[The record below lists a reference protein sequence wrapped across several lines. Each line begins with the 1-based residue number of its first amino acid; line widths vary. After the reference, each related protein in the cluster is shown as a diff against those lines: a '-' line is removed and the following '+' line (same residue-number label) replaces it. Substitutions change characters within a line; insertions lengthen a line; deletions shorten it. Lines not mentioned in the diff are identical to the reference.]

1 MSISVNSNKKPS
13 LRLSESGTRTS
24 AIGQRVARP
33 DSLPQALGQ
42 IEYIDDLSFPGMVY
56 AKILR
61 SKHPHAR
68 ILGVDTGKADA
79 LPGVVATLTARDI
92 PENSFGPTFQDQPV
106 LSGDKVRHM
115 GDGVAAVA
123 AVNEKTAN
131 QALSKIEVKYDP
143 LPAVFDPLEAMDEK
157 APKIHD
163 PRSNVYS
170 RWHIEKGNVEKN
182 LEQAPVVI
190 TERYT
195 SQMVEHVPMEP
206 HAAIAYWDH
215 FGRLIIWSTLGR
227 ISLARADIARVLDM
241 PINKVRVVST
251 QVGGNFGGK
260 NEITIEPIA
269 ALLAKKC
276 GQPVKIVFSR
286 EEEFVSSTTRHPF
299 IMDYTSGVS
308 SSGRILARKIR
319 VVCDG
324 GAYCSWTETTLGKAC
339 ILSSGPYRIND
350 LMIDG
355 YAVYTNKTMTGA
367 MRGFGAP
374 QVCFAYESHMDS
386 IAHKL
391 GMDPLDIRMA
401 NAFEENS
408 VSPTGQILQSVA
420 IKKTLETAARQ
431 FKWGEPVA

>member
-1 MSISVNSNKKPS
+1 MSTSVNSDNKS
-13 LRLSESGTRTS
+13 SSGLGEGRTEMS
-24 AIGQRVARP
+24 VVGQRVTRP
-33 DSLPQALGQ
+33 DSLPQVLGQ
-42 IEYIDDLSFPGMVY
+42 IKYIDDLSFPGMVY

-61 SKHPHAR
+61 SKYPHAR
-68 ILGVDTGKADA
+68 ILDIDTDKADA
-79 LPGVVATLTARDI
+79 LPGVVATLTAKDI
-92 PENSFGPTFQDQPV
+92 PVNAFGPTFQDQPV
-106 LSGDKVRHM
+106 LAGDKVRHM

-123 AVNEKTAN
+123 AMNEKRAN
-131 QALSKIEVKYDP
+131 DALSKITVTYDP
-143 LPAVFDPLEAMDEK
+143 LPAVLDPLEAMGEH

-163 PRSNVYS
+163 PKSNIYS
-170 RWHIEKGNVEKN
+170 NWHIEKGNADRG
-182 LEQAPVVI
+182 LEQARVVI
-190 TERYT
+190 KERYVT
-195 SQMVEHVPMEP
+195 QMVEHVPMEP
-206 HAAIAYWDH
+206 HAAIAYWDS
-215 FGRLIIWSTLGR
+215 FGKLTVWSTLGR

-241 PINKVRVVST
+241 PMHKVRVVST

-276 GQPVKIVFSR
+276 GRPVKAAFSR
-286 EEEFVSSTTRHPF
+286 EDEFVSSTTRHPF
-299 IMDYTSGVS
+299 IMDYATGVS
-308 SSGRILARKIR
+308 STGRILARKIR
-319 VVCDG
+319 IVCDG

-339 ILSSGPYRIND
+339 ILSSGPYRIDN
-350 LMIDG
+350 LIIDG

-408 VSPTGQILQSVA
+408 ISPTGQVLKSVA
-420 IKKTLETAARQ
+420 IKKTLEAAARQ
-431 FKWGEPVA
+431 CNWGEPVK